1 MINKAKL
8 KELQP
13 VAYRTLSNALLSK
26 HISHAYLFFG
36 PKNMAKHD
44 LALLFAQSLVC
55 PHCDED
61 GFACGQCAFCEQLA
75 KEENPDFFWLHPGGL
90 RKGKPLSRKE
100 LEAWWKGQ
108 SVQETSKIWSIRK
121 EDILALQDAF
131 STSALSEAQ
140 KQIYILEGYDQ
151 ATAAASNSLLKF
163 LEEPKDNLVGIL
175 IVDELANVLPTIVS
189 RCQLIPF
196 RARSRTA
203 LEDELSTWIADQELV
218 AILAKAGY
226 DWNKARSLLEEEA
239 AFEIRDAAQIF
250 WPRRME
256 HLALVELQL
265 GVFSK
270 KNHLNRPAL
279 EFFFHC
285 LLYYLEKDR
294 MLNFQSLQ
302 MRFTLLNAID
312 GLKAPLDPAL
322 MLERTV
328 WGLQKSLRAD
338 LQFDLSL

>member
-1 MINKAKL
+1 MLNKTKL

-36 PKNMAKHD
+36 PKNRAKQD
-44 LALLFAQSLVC
+44 LALLFAQSLIC

-61 GFACGQCAFCEQLA
+61 GFACGECEFCKQLE
-75 KEENPDFFWLHPGGL
+75 KEENPDFFWLHPGGV
-90 RKGKPLSRKE
+90 RKGKPLTRKE

-108 SVQETSKIWSIRK
+108 HIQETSKVWSIRK
-121 EDILALQDAF
+121 EDILTLQDAF

-151 ATAAASNSLLKF
+151 ATPAASNSLLKF

-175 IVDELANVLPTIVS
+175 IVDELASVLPTIVS
-189 RCQLIPF
+189 RCQLISF
-196 RARSRTA
+196 RARSRSA

-218 AILAKAGY
+218 SILAKAGY
-226 DWNKARSLLEEEA
+226 DWNKASPLLEEEA
-239 AFEIRDAAQIF
+239 AFEIRDAAKTF
-250 WPRRME
+250 WPRYME

-270 KNHLNRPAL
+270 KNHLNRSAL

-285 LLYYLEKDR
+285 LLYYLEMDNT
-294 MLNFQSLQ
+294 LTFQSLQ

-312 GLKAPLDPAL
+312 ALKAPLDPAL
-322 MLERTV
+322 VLERTV
-328 WGLQKSLRAD
+328 WGLKKSLSGD
-338 LQFDLSL
+338 LQFDLTL